1 MILSTQP
8 SYCPPGASTTT
19 SPLVATL
26 DSVEEKLKDEN
37 GGFLIMELC
46 SFLKQIEKK
55 MSLYLCGSFLTRV
68 FGGML
73 N

>member
-19 SPLVATL
+19 SPLVGTL

-46 SFLKQIEKK
+46 PLLKQIEKN
-55 MSLYLCGSFLTRV
+55 MSSYLRGSFLTHV
-68 FGGML
+68 FLEGC
-73 N
+73 